1 MISSY
6 ISENNFFGK
15 SHESFLVSSWVD
27 NTDIINFE
35 VTWACFH
42 HRYFKCSLKLFA
54 AVVVLEEVDDAD
66 VVDEAATRAL
76 NLVRHV
82 ARLRK

>member
-15 SHESFLVSSWVD
+15 SHESFFVSSWVD
-27 NTDIINFE
+27 NTYIMNFE
-35 VTWACFH
+35 VTWACFYH
-42 HRYFKCSLKLFA
+42 CSLKLFA

-66 VVDEAATRAL
+66 VVDETATRAL
-76 NLVRHV
+76 DLVRHV